1 MNNYNVVERE
11 IKLEYFL
18 SEENFKTVFK
28 QLKKFINDRI
38 VENDKKIKMED
49 DNIKEIQVMRCT
61 PSSGNNCGEE
71 MMKLLFR
78 FTERI

>member
-18 SEENFKTVFK
+18 SEENIKTVFK

-49 DNIKEIQVMRCT
+49 NNIKEIQVMRCT
-61 PSSGNNCGEE
+61 TPSSGNNCGEGDDA
-71 MMKLLFR
+71 KLL
-78 FTERI
+78 